1 MYRLYTKVKV
11 DKCHRN
17 RTEVYNALLP
27 CQTLLRNTLYFCES
41 KMHYIRLAIDNQGH
55 FSTTQWI

>member
-1 MYRLYTKVKV
+1 MLGLGIYKDMYRLYTEVKV

-27 CQTLLRNTLYFCES
+27 CQMLLRNTVFLRLKNALYKTC
-41 KMHYIRLAIDNQGH
+41 H
-55 FSTTQWI
+55 